1 MAASHAFTFG
11 LVLGL
16 AFAAPA
22 LAQSVV
28 TSDAPEAVSLTVY
41 RAAQRGEA
49 PIAKDWPRGYALI
62 TETRT
67 LSIPAGESLIR
78 FEGVAEGMF
87 PESAIVTG
95 LPKGVKE
102 KNRDARLL
110 SPSGLVDAYL
120 RREVTLTRTRLAT
133 GAVREPGA
141 MISAGGEA
149 G

>member
-1 MAASHAFTFG
+1 MVAT
-11 LVLGL
+11 LLL
-16 AFAAPA
+16 LPTPT
-22 LAQSVV
+22 LAQTV
-28 TSDAPEAVSLTVY
+28 TISDSPENVSLTVY
-41 RAAQRGEA
+41 RATKRGER
-49 PIAKDWPRGYALI
+49 PINANWPQGYALI

-67 LSIPAGESLIR
+67 VTIPAGESLIR

-120 RREVTLTRTRLAT
+120 KREVTLTRTNKANGQTREQQAIDHRRPLWRGHFTNRRRL
-133 GAVREPGA
+133 
-141 MISAGGEA
+141 
-149 G
+149 